1 MKKIITILFVGLLFV
16 SCTKEVKNN
25 DDSKVSR
32 VKSVTLNQFAVIN
45 TLAEGSYLSN
55 ITYKE
60 IKQAGNFG
68 LGTFNYLNGEMVALN
83 GKFYQAKV
91 DGNVNLVKDSDCS
104 PFAAVH
110 HFIADQTVNVENEI
124 VNFDELQNYL
134 SNYISNNKNIYSFKI
149 HAEFD
154 SITVRSVPA
163 QSLPFPPLADVI
175 KNQTLFNLKNIKG
188 TLVGYWFPHYLSNV
202 NAPGFHFHF
211 ISDDEKNAGHVISCS
226 FSKANVE
233 IDELSKLNLVI
244 PQNEEYQSN

>member
-1 MKKIITILFVGLLFV
+1 MKKIISILLVGLFFV

-32 VKSVTLNQFAVIN
+32 VKSVTLNQFAVIK
-45 TLAEGSYLSN
+45 TLAEGNYLSN

-91 DGNVNLVKDSDCS
+91 DGSVNLVKDSDCA

-110 HFIADQTVNVENEI
+110 HFIADQSFKVDNKIINLT
-124 VNFDELQNYL
+124 ELQNYL
-134 SNYISNNKNIYSFKI
+134 GNYLSNNKNIYSFKI
-149 HAEFD
+149 HSEFD
-154 SITVRSVPA
+154 SLIVRSVPA
-163 QSLPFPPLADVI
+163 QSLPFPPLTEVI
-175 KNQTLFNLKNIKG
+175 NNQTLFHLKNIKG
-188 TLVGYWFPHYLSNV
+188 TLVGYWFPQYLSNV

-211 ISDDEKNAGHVISCS
+211 ISDDEKHAGHVISCS
-226 FSKANVE
+226 FSKADIE
-233 IDELSKLNLVI
+233 LDELTKLNIVI